1 MPTTTHISSPS
12 SALIKQTL
20 VRYTWLGFGLFL
32 LVGSI
37 NFYQILM
44 VAPDTVGMKAFKA
57 AMFSSQGFLQ
67 DLGWFLL
74 STILIHSIFV
84 LLLWLG
90 TVGWLSLPEM
100 RERQRKLSVYLAFA
114 VASAWLW
121 ILSARH
127 YPNMPSGFIQHN
139 PVLMADIT
147 LYLLS
152 GLVVVSC
159 LVSVYFLSTS
169 KPRKRALGIVVVTF
183 ALIVCLPMLIP
194 GTNTKNASWDK
205 EASPNVLII
214 GIDSLRPD
222 ETGYFG
228 SGGKLTP
235 NIDEFL
241 ARSTVYPDSYTP
253 YARTFPAWMSILT
266 GKEPVNHKGRF
277 NLIDHSYLDK
287 TQTIAWWL
295 KERGYRTVYGFDE
308 RRFNNI
314 DESFGYD
321 AVVGPKPGALGFV
334 LGQYDHPMV
343 NLLSNTMVGKYLL
356 PEMYLNRGRAGNY
369 DPERYSSALIDEVLR
384 DTSKPLFMS
393 AHFLLPHFPWYSRDI
408 EELEK
413 FNMPEEP
420 TKKFAY
426 QYRMMLKQ
434 VDRQFG
440 QFMAQLESVGAL
452 ENTYVF
458 LLSDHGDGF
467 KFEKDI
473 LSPAREDAP
482 FELETNT
489 RGHATNVLNVGQ
501 YKVVLAGRSYGPDKF
516 QPGNVE
522 GNASLLDI
530 VPTILDALGVSTEGK
545 DIDGL
550 SLLSSTIAERNS
562 RSLFLESGFK
572 TLSVTADDMTEQ
584 KLLKEG
590 IKAYTVNKE
599 GKLVVRKVWYEN
611 ILASKQR
618 SVIQGDWQLSMIP
631 GMGEYMVL
639 TNIAQKKWWSLNQYD
654 GDEDVSEML
663 ASLCENYGGDPGFD
677 PANSCKLYGA
687 DHEKIAARKQVSK

>member
-1 MPTTTHISSPS
+1 M
-12 SALIKQTL
+12 
-20 VRYTWLGFGLFL
+20 
-32 LVGSI
+32 
-37 NFYQILM
+37 
-44 VAPDTVGMKAFKA
+44 GMKAFKA
-57 AMFSSQGFLQ
+57 AMLSSQGFLQ
-67 DLGWFLL
+67 DLGWFLFSATL
-74 STILIHSIFV
+74 VHIVFV

-100 RERQRKLSVYLAFA
+100 RERQRKLSVYLAF
-114 VASAWLW
+114 VLASSW
-121 ILSARH
+121 IWVLSARY

-139 PVLMADIT
+139 PILMADIT

-152 GLVVVSC
+152 GLMVASC
-159 LVSVYFLSTS
+159 LASLFFLLKSN
-169 KPRKRALGIVVVTF
+169 PRKRALGITVVTLAF
-183 ALIVCLPMLIP
+183 IACLPMLIP
-194 GTNTKNASWDK
+194 GTNAKIASWGK
-205 EASPNVLII
+205 GGSPNVLII

-228 SGGKLTP
+228 SDGELTP

-241 ARSTVYPDSYTP
+241 AHSTVYPDAYTP

-287 TQTIAWWL
+287 TQTIPWWL
-295 KERGYRTVYGFDE
+295 KKQGYRTVYGFDE

-321 AVVGPKPGALGFV
+321 AIVGPKPGALGFV

-343 NLLSNTMVGKYLL
+343 NLLSNTIVGKYLF

-369 DPERYSSALIDEVLR
+369 DPERYNDAIMEEILL
-384 DTSKPLFMS
+384 DTSKPLFLT
-393 AHFLLPHFPWYSRDI
+393 AHFLLPHFPWFSR
-408 EELEK
+408 EVEALEK
-413 FNMPEEP
+413 FEMPVEP
-420 TKKFAY
+420 ADQFAY

-440 QFMAQLESVGAL
+440 QFMAQLELAGVL
-452 ENTYVF
+452 KNTHVF

-467 KFEKDI
+467 KFDKDV
-473 LSPAREDAP
+473 LTPARGDMP
-482 FELETNT
+482 FEVETNT
-489 RGHATNVLNVGQ
+489 RGHATNVLNLGQ
-501 YKVVLAGRSYGPDKF
+501 YKVLLAGRSYGVEKF
-516 QPGNVE
+516 RPGNVP
-522 GNASLLDI
+522 GNVSLIDI
-530 VPTILDALGVSTEGK
+530 VPTIFDILEVSAEDKKIDGVSLLTST
-545 DIDGL
+545 L
-550 SLLSSTIAERNS
+550 SERND

-572 TLSVTADDMTEQ
+572 TLSVTADDMTEE

-599 GKLVVRKVWYEN
+599 GKLVVREVWYEN

-639 TNIAQKKWWSLNQYD
+639 TNISQKKWWSLAQYD
-654 GDEDVSEML
+654 GDKDVSEML
-663 ASLCENYGGDPGFD
+663 TSLCEHYGGDPGFD
-677 PANSCKLYGA
+677 P
-687 DHEKIAARKQVSK
+687 EKNCLPQKKENNILVDL